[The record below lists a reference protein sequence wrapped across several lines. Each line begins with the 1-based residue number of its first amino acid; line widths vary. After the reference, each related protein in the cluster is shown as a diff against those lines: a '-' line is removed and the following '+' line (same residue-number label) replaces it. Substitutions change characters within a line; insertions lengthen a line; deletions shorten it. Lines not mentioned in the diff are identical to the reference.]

1 MVNVI
6 CIGKLK
12 NNNMKVTLEYDGNEE
27 ESEMQVALDGHKWKS
42 AMWELDQRLR
52 ETTKY
57 GRSIFLND
65 VNSTEIEREVAEK
78 LREFI
83 RETLTDYNLNLD

>member
-1 MVNVI
+1 
-6 CIGKLK
+6 
-12 NNNMKVTLEYDGNEE
+12 MKVTIEYDGNEE
-27 ESEMQVALDGHKWKS
+27 QDEIQLALDGYKWKS

-65 VNSTEIEREVAEK
+65 VNSTEIERKVAEK

-83 RETLTDYNLNLD
+83 RETLTDYNLKLD